1 MKKLVFIIAY
11 LLITVSCS
19 ADTFTHRKTGKVF
32 RGYATGEKK
41 GNKTLVRVGEKQT
54 PEYLNLLDYDIE
66 WNPSGRRNQIIILPI
81 KNEIELGCETLAF
94 ERAIKTAS
102 NQGPLLVLIEIDTP
116 GGQWDLMKRFCDAI
130 ISTENCRTAGF
141 VSGGEYGGA
150 YSAGAFIA
158 LACDYIYMAEGTAI
172 GAATPII
179 ESHSEVKDVK
189 STYGETAGGKFVSVN
204 RAYIATLAEQ
214 NGRSGLLAKA
224 MADRDIEVWEVVE
237 GGKTIFITPEDKKES
252 QTVQHIWNKKGSL
265 LTLTAAE
272 ACKCGIAN
280 RILNSKEEIVSEL
293 GFEKAKVV
301 CSQDIKKAR
310 EEFENAKDRV
320 KRLYNEID
328 YLRKDI
334 DLKLTQFI
342 DVIVAYNHAV
352 EVLNYYKSRRY
363 HNYRVKD
370 QRELVN
376 KLLFQRN
383 TLKSTLLGA
392 LAELKSKYT
401 GIISLDKVYTDLHV
415 DVEEVNK
422 EINTIDVLQKN
433 IRENPFFSVEVTQRF
448 RQYQRPAGW
457 R

>member
-1 MKKLVFIIAY
+1 MKKSVFIIAY

-19 ADTFTHRKTGKVF
+19 ADTFTHRKTGEVF
-32 RGYATGEKK
+32 RGYATQEKK
-41 GNKTLVRVGEKQT
+41 SSKTLVRTGDKQT
-54 PEYLNLLDYDIE
+54 PEYLDLVDYDIE
-66 WNPSGRRNQIIILPI
+66 WNPSGRRNQVIILPI
-81 KNEIELGCETLAF
+81 NNEIELECETRAF
-94 ERAIKTAS
+94 EKAIKTAS
-102 NQGPLLVLIEIDTP
+102 NQGPLLILIEIDTP
-116 GGQWDLMKRFCDAI
+116 GGRGDLMKRICDAI
-130 ISTENCRTAGF
+130 ISSDNCRTAAF
-141 VSGGEYGGA
+141 VSGGKYGGA

-158 LACDYIYMAEGTAI
+158 LACDYIYMADGTAI
-172 GAATPII
+172 GAATPIL
-179 ESHSEVKDVK
+179 ESNSEVKDVK
-189 STYGETAGGKFVSVN
+189 SAYGETVGEKFVSAD

-224 MADRDIEVWEVVE
+224 MADRNIEVWEVVE
-237 GGKTIFITPEDKKES
+237 DGKTIFIAPEDKKVS
-252 QTVQHIWNKKGSL
+252 QKVQHVWNKKGSL

-280 RILNSKEEIVSEL
+280 KLLNSKEEIISGF
-293 GFEKAKVV
+293 GFEGPKVV
-301 CSQDIKKAR
+301 YNQDIKKAR

-342 DVIVAYNHAV
+342 DVTVAYNHAV
-352 EVLNYYKSRRY
+352 EVLNYYESRRY
-363 HNYRVKD
+363 HNYNPKD
-370 QRELVN
+370 QKELVN

-392 LAELKSKYT
+392 LADLKSKYT
-401 GIISLDKVYTDLHV
+401 GIISLNKVYTDLHV

-433 IRENPFFSVEVTQRF
+433 IKENPFFSVEVTQRF
-448 RQYQRPAGW
+448 RQYQRPDGW